1 MEFKGTKGEWKI
13 QEQFDSPNL
22 IVDEENNTEW
32 YALSSYIF
40 GNDKVIGETRYGT
53 YANGGYLSV
62 SVLDEMRANAKLIAA
77 APELLKALQSLQSQ
91 FKEMILDEGI
101 DVDEGDTQAFNQA
114 TEAIN
119 KALN

>member
-1 MEFKGTKGEWKI
+1 MKEFKGTKGKWRI

-40 GNDKVIGETRYGT
+40 GNNKLIGETRYGT
-53 YANGGYLSV
+53 CNNGGYLSV
-62 SVLDEMRANAKLIAA
+62 SVLGEMRANAKLIAA
-77 APELLKALQSLQSQ
+77 APELLEELITLLSNID
-91 FKEMILDEGI
+91 EMGNTGEDMRELRTYLSD
-101 DVDEGDTQAFNQA
+101 ARK
-114 TEAIN
+114 AIN

>member
-1 MEFKGTKGEWKI
+1 MEFKGTKGEWEVVKGSNSI
-13 QEQFDSPNL
+13 WVESPLWSIVDVNKKDTQQEQ
-22 IVDEENNTEW
+22 E
-32 YALSSYIF
+32 
-40 GNDKVIGETRYGT
+40 
-53 YANGGYLSV
+53 
-62 SVLDEMRANAKLIAA
+62 ANAKLIAA

-119 KALN
+119 KALK